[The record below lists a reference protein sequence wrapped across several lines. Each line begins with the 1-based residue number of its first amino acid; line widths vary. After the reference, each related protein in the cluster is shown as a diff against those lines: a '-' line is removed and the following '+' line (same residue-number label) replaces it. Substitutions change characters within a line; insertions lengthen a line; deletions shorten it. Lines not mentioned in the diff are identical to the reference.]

1 MEALHVPDR
10 ALSAYEGL
18 APHYDAFTEGYAY
31 EDWLSAVE
39 RLAFEHGLSGK
50 RLLDVACGTGKSF
63 LPMLARGYEVVA
75 CDLSPAMADVARAK
89 AHGRAQVLVA
99 DMRDLPQVGAF
110 DLITCLDDAVNY
122 LTSAVELEAAL
133 QGFARNLRPG
143 GIAVFDANTLA
154 TFRHGYSQ
162 TAALDSGGAFFC
174 MRGEADPDMPPGG
187 QAHVTIEVFSPVPGE
202 LWRRTRTHH
211 LHCHHTRAD
220 VERAAVQAGLEVVAV
235 RGQSPGVRISREPDE
250 ELHTKTVYVLRREAL
265 RRRAT
270 GG

>member
-1 MEALHVPDR
+1 MEALLAPPR
-10 ALSAYEGL
+10 ALKAYDGL

-31 EDWLSAVE
+31 EDWLSALE
-39 RLAFEHGLSGK
+39 RLAFEHGLSGR

-63 LPMLARGYEVVA
+63 MPMLARGYEVVA
-75 CDLSPAMADVARAK
+75 CDISPGMADVARAK
-89 AHGRAQVLVA
+89 ARGRAQVLVA

-110 DLITCLDDAVNY
+110 DLVTCLDDAVNY
-122 LTSAVELEAAL
+122 LTSRDELRATLES
-133 QGFARNLRPG
+133 FARNLRPG

-187 QAHVTIEVFSPVPGE
+187 QAHVTIEVFSPEPDD

-220 VERAAVQAGLEVVAV
+220 VARAAADAGLDVVAV
-235 RGQSPGVRISREPDE
+235 RGQSPGVRISHEADE
-250 ELHTKTVYVLRREAL
+250 DLHTKTVYVLRREA
-265 RRRAT
+265 
-270 GG
+270 